1 MSHHHYPSSA
11 DQQGILESL
20 KLPSLPIQ
28 HHFRVQINPKSCDML
43 SLRLK
48 NSNSSELSKWSS
60 ENRDSCL
67 VSHWRTDPAGVW
79 CFFSTG
85 TDTIHS
91 CQDSVD
97 VAGISWRWEA
107 ALPASLIVQEA
118 EFRECSEGKLETKA
132 RHTVYTKTGKRGR
145 RLEGLLFASC
155 KFIPIMCLQL
165 RPVCT
170 VCLQSGAINVIVR
183 GCSWRR
189 RLSYFSLPGSKWPL
203 TALLLH
209 CFSFPNVNASLDL
222 YRPLYTLLFFYLSPF
237 SWMEYKHEGAQFHN
251 ETSAQMCVSD
261 GHREEGGLGGFTV
274 GCMESLNTQA

>member
-1 MSHHHYPSSA
+1 M
-11 DQQGILESL
+11 
-20 KLPSLPIQ
+20 
-28 HHFRVQINPKSCDML
+28 
-43 SLRLK
+43 
-48 NSNSSELSKWSS
+48 
-60 ENRDSCL
+60 
-67 VSHWRTDPAGVW
+67 DPAGVW

-85 TDTIHS
+85 TDAVRG

-97 VAGISWRWEA
+97 VVGISWRWEA

-132 RHTVYTKTGKRGR
+132 RHTVYTKRGMRGR

-183 GCSWRR
+183 GCSWQR

-203 TALLLH
+203 AALLLH
-209 CFSFPNVNASLDL
+209 CFSFSNVNASLDL
-222 YRPLYTLLFFYLSPF
+222 YRPLYTLLFFIFLPVPGWSTNMKRLSF
-237 SWMEYKHEGAQFHN
+237 TMRRQLRCVSAMVTEGRGVLEGLLKDVWNCWRHKHEVDFPSEWGRIQWQSFILPFALKRF
-251 ETSAQMCVSD
+251 
-261 GHREEGGLGGFTV
+261 
-274 GCMESLNTQA
+274 SLI